1 MLALLEPSGQQE
13 DELFIRKSFE
23 GAYRNIER

>member
-1 MLALLEPSGQQE
+1 MLALFEPASQQE

-23 GAYRNIER
+23 GADRNIEG